1 MQRTQRPNDWGSSPG
16 LAHELMCA
24 LSLKCKVG
32 GGVLNCPH
40 VVVLARRLNFSSPL
54 PTSQQRTLL
63 TELLVLGYTKSC
75 FLFQG
80 PAPSRDSLIIHVFKN
95 LWDTDLG

>member
-1 MQRTQRPNDWGSSPG
+1 MQRAQRPNGWGWP
-16 LAHELMCA
+16 
-24 LSLKCKVG
+24 LSLKCQV

-54 PTSQQRTLL
+54 PTSPPGTLL
-63 TELLVLGYTKSC
+63 TELLVLEYTKSC

-80 PAPSRDSLIIHVFKN
+80 PAPSRNSLIIHVFKN